1 MHEGKI
7 AVQDSMANIC
17 GGINKQYI
25 CEVKTSCE
33 NLKKIIEK
41 IQLANKI
48 KTVPLEESW
57 SKVVLQSL
65 KESVDLREQIFNVV
79 NEQKL
84 TIRELNVKS
93 PNLED
98 VFVDITSK

>member
-1 MHEGKI
+1 M
-7 AVQDSMANIC
+7 
-17 GGINKQYI
+17 
-25 CEVKTSCE
+25 
-33 NLKKIIEK
+33 
-41 IQLANKI
+41 
-48 KTVPLEESW
+48 
-57 SKVVLQSL
+57 QSL

-79 NEQKL
+79 NEQQL